1 MHLAGHLFHQAE
13 NGVWLTARVA
23 VRFIREA

>member
-1 MHLAGHLFHQAE
+1 LAGHLFHQAE
-13 NGVWLTARVA
+13 NGVWLTERVA